1 MTVLTGSSVQKENS
15 KEKHLYV
22 NLLNGDFQKIS
33 EMKRKNAE
41 EQGWT
46 IPENIFQDIQ
56 EMKKLQK
63 PDDATFCNLFERKMT

>member
-1 MTVLTGSSVQKENS
+1 MT
-15 KEKHLYV
+15 
-22 NLLNGDFQKIS
+22 GDFQKIS

-41 EQGWT
+41 EQGRT

-63 PDDATFCNLFERKMT
+63 PDDATFCNLFKRKMTYFFAFVGRLQMYEKL

>member
-1 MTVLTGSSVQKENS
+1 MT
-15 KEKHLYV
+15 
-22 NLLNGDFQKIS
+22 GDFQKIS

-41 EQGWT
+41 EQGRT

-63 PDDATFCNLFERKMT
+63 PDDTTFCNLFERKMT

>member
-1 MTVLTGSSVQKENS
+1 MPGGSGKLPGIFFAKGGRQKPGIA
-15 KEKHLYV
+15 
-22 NLLNGDFQKIS
+22 GDFQKIA

-41 EQGWT
+41 EQGRT